1 MAIRVPESRSIRVIP
16 TEAFCFSGPFVQDQL
31 RVLPVDRVV
40 RALAE
45 CVVSEVARGVVMVQV
60 RSGRRGSEE
69 VRLDADS
76 VTSTPNVQGVVT
88 LKEVHPSPHSPSDCV
103 LWRPSTAGG
112 GSSCTLSNDMWLV
125 SIAEVLRAVCALRPG
140 APSETDAV
148 TDLLSVL
155 FSNGLWAAAMK
166 EIVSVWCHAV
176 ASELSRVCRQLT
188 HTNTGAWTGAVARAR
203 ARVLVATGFDLPSA
217 LLPEVLLVVVGIRG
231 TKGGFQ
237 SEVRDNDVGATT
249 IVRMTDK
256 GCVDRVFKYMPTGA
270 ARVVVGV
277 RPSVPAD
284 TWATKCL
291 LGMLGAGS
299 LFGGILSGVGTQG
312 RDGHEVGKVVCDN
325 PDEAGVDGA
334 TALVRVALHK
344 VAAEDGWQR
353 DSLAS
358 FVSFLKRAKASQDE
372 AIRSA
377 ENTTR
382 MSKRARADEDEDED
396 EDEGG
401 AGESKTAPVGDDS
414 VEIVDPGASPASPL
428 VGIEGELLLKRS
440 VVAKITRGAS
450 KFGIVRD
457 GAVDSILLQEQGR
470 FERWVDAINKTL
482 VFHAGSPAYTPQSVP
497 YSNNSCFFAA
507 TVSMLLADLG
517 FRQKWLAIPPLG
529 FHGTES
535 LQTRTVRAIKV
546 CLYHIASGRAYSGG
560 SDLVQTLMELVSFLG
575 VDEPDGV
582 KVDNSRR
589 VVEVGF
595 LRFTARGF
603 VLLGEQDDVGVA
615 VVQMKRA
622 LGTAINVK
630 MAAQSTMKY
639 ECEHGHS
646 FKTSNIYDLK
656 ATASTFD
663 AVDLPGRDTTVSLI
677 VGELVANRHKT
688 DTPGRMCE
696 SCADAKSIGYRKSVI
711 ESISGSVV
719 ADSVVRAL
727 ATEKYPGRGLDAVEF
742 DGPHFVDFIS
752 SLKGHLGSRGAH
764 EIEGKVADISG
775 GSETTTSDLDLSVGD
790 LMLLDLEMTTLEYD
804 LTFEEE
810 NFSVTSS
817 SGNSKTLSIVALA
830 VKTGGVTSGHWFS
843 IVKETGG
850 GWSIVNGTDVRHF
863 DTLARAVDDA
873 KRSGGRA
880 IPYVMLR
887 READAATP
895 SLGVFGFDDLL

>member
-1 MAIRVPESRSIRVIP
+1 
-16 TEAFCFSGPFVQDQL
+16 
-31 RVLPVDRVV
+31 
-40 RALAE
+40 
-45 CVVSEVARGVVMVQV
+45 MVQV

-69 VRLDADS
+69 VRLDEDS
-76 VTSTPNVQGVVT
+76 VTSTPNAQGVVT

-112 GSSCTLSNDMWLV
+112 GSSCTLSNDLWLV
-125 SIAEVLRAVCALRPG
+125 SIAEVLRAVCALRTG
-140 APSETDAV
+140 SPSETDAV

-203 ARVLVATGFDLPSA
+203 ARVLVTTGFDLPSA

-237 SEVRDNDVGATT
+237 AEVRDNDVGATT

-256 GCVDRVFKYMPTGA
+256 GCVDRVSKYMPTGA

-377 ENTTR
+377 ENTMR

-396 EDEGG
+396 ESG

-428 VGIEGELLLKRS
+428 VGVEGELLLKRS
-440 VVAKITRGAS
+440 VVAKITRCAV
-450 KFGIVRD
+450 KFGIVLE
-457 GAVDSILLQEQGR
+457 GAVDSILRQEQAR
-470 FERWVDAINKTL
+470 FERWVDAINTL
-482 VFHAGSPAYTPQSVP
+482 VSYVGPPAYTPQSVP

-517 FRQKWLAIPPLG
+517 FRQKWLTISPLG
-529 FHGTES
+529 FRGTES
-535 LQTRTVRAIKV
+535 LQIRTVRAIKV
-546 CLYHIASGRAYSGG
+546 CLHYIGSGRANSGD
-560 SDLVQTLMELVSFLG
+560 SDWVQTLMEFVSFLG

-589 VVEVGF
+589 VIEVGF
-595 LRFTARGF
+595 LRFTARGL

-622 LGTAINVK
+622 LGTAINVN
-630 MAAQSTMKY
+630 MAAQSTMTY

-677 VGELVANRHKT
+677 VSELVANRHKT

-696 SCADAKSIGYRKSVI
+696 RCAEKAGVDYRKRVI
-711 ESISGSVV
+711 GSISGSVV
-719 ADSVVRAL
+719 AKSVVRAL
-727 ATEKYPGRGLDAVEF
+727 AIEKYPQLGLEAVESN
-742 DGPHFVDFIS
+742 GSHFVDFIS

-764 EIEGKVADISG
+764 RIEAEVEDISG
-775 GSETTTSDLDLSVGD
+775 GIETTTSDLDLNEGD

-804 LTFEEE
+804 LTFEEGA
-810 NFSVTSS
+810 FSVTSS

-895 SLGVFGFDDLL
+895 SLSVFGVDDRL